1 MADHTG
7 LNASSGELIGRIT
20 EERSGPSTNCSPTA
34 VSPKSAASFSELDP
48 LIDRTFGEECSD
60 FSLEARTPDQVNGPV
75 GPTELGRRSWRS
87 SASAG
92 TGASLSGTCSIQRS
106 VSDGPTLLNLPCAIS
121 ESVSASIR
129 DGRPF
134 SSVRELLPNP

>member
-1 MADHTG
+1 MADHTD
-7 LNASSGELIGRIT
+7 LNASSGELIGRIA
-20 EERSGPSTNCSPTA
+20 EERSDPSTNCSPTA

-48 LIDRTFGEECSD
+48 LKLLHSSPKVRSS
-60 FSLEARTPDQVNGPV
+60 SLEARTPDQVDGPV
-75 GPTELGRRSWRS
+75 GPTELGRRSRSS

-92 TGASLSGTCSIQRS
+92 TGASLSGTCSIKRS
-106 VSDGPTLLNLPCAIS
+106 VSDDPTLLNLPCAIS

-129 DGRPF
+129 DGRPL